1 MSVQDFIKNS
11 ILESGVFDGVS
22 ITRAALGLI
31 TALLM
36 GAVIYFVYRKFYTGV
51 IYSRS
56 FAITLV
62 GMTVLTAMVTLAIST
77 NIVIS
82 LGMVGALSI
91 VRFRT
96 AIKDARDTMYIFWAI
111 IVGIC
116 CGVSDF
122 LVAGIGSGI
131 VFALL
136 LIFGS
141 IKNDKR
147 MLLIIRADRAL
158 QESIQATVFNIFERR
173 AMMRVRNTTKDKVE
187 MIYEISSEILRK
199 AELGKHSVCDKIY
212 EIGDIE
218 YVNLVMQNDEVSG

>member
-1 MSVQDFIKNS
+1 MKQS
-11 ILESGVFDGVS
+11 IISLLGKQNDLTWQQILINIVFS
-22 ITRAALGLI
+22 
-31 TALLM
+31 ALL
-36 GAVIYFVYRKFYTGV
+36 GVLIYLSYYLSHRGT
-51 IYSRS
+51 IYSKKFNLS
-56 FAITLV
+56 LV
-62 GMTVLTAMVTLAIST
+62 VLTVLTGTVMTVIGNNLAL
-77 NIVIS
+77 S

-136 LIFGS
+136 FIFGS

-158 QESIQATVFNIFERR
+158 QEPIQATVFNMFERR
-173 AMMRVRNTTKDKVE
+173 AIMRVRNTTKDKVE

-199 AELGKHSVCDKIY
+199 AEIGKYSICDKIY
-212 EIGDIE
+212 ELGSVE
-218 YVNLVMQNDEVSG
+218 YVNIVMQNDEISG

>member
-1 MSVQDFIKNS
+1 MKQS
-11 ILESGVFDGVS
+11 IIDLIGKQNDLTWQQILINIVFS
-22 ITRAALGLI
+22 
-31 TALLM
+31 ALL
-36 GAVIYFVYRKFYTGV
+36 GVLIYLSYYLSHRGT
-51 IYSRS
+51 IYSKKFNLS
-56 FAITLV
+56 LV
-62 GMTVLTAMVTLAIST
+62 VLTVLTGTVMTVIGNNLAL
-77 NIVIS
+77 S

-158 QESIQATVFNIFERR
+158 QEPIQATVFNIFARR
-173 AMMRVRNTTKDKVE
+173 AIMRVRNTTKDKVE
-187 MIYEISSEILRK
+187 MIYEISSEVLRR
-199 AELGKHSVCDKIY
+199 AEVGKHSVCDKIY
-212 EIGDIE
+212 ELGNVE
-218 YVNLVMQNDEVSG
+218 YVNVVMQNDEISG

>member
-1 MSVQDFIKNS
+1 MRQSIIDFFGKQNNLTWEQ
-11 ILESGVFDGVS
+11 ILINILFSAFIGV
-22 ITRAALGLI
+22 L
-31 TALLM
+31 
-36 GAVIYFVYRKFYTGV
+36 IYFSYYLSHRGT
-51 IYSRS
+51 IYSKKFNLS
-56 FAITLV
+56 LIVL
-62 GMTVLTAMVTLAIST
+62 TVLTGTVMTVIGNNLAL
-77 NIVIS
+77 S

-122 LVAGIGSGI
+122 LVAGIGSAI
-131 VFALL
+131 VFAIL

-147 MLLIIRADRAL
+147 MLLIIRADRDL
-158 QESIQATVFNIFERR
+158 QEPIQAAVFNMFERR
-173 AMMRVRNTTKDKVE
+173 AIMRVRNTTKNNVE
-187 MIYEISSEILRK
+187 MIYEISSEILRR

-212 EIGDIE
+212 ELGNVE
-218 YVNLVMQNDEVSG
+218 YVNIVMQNDEISG

>member
-1 MSVQDFIKNS
+1 MKQS
-11 ILESGVFDGVS
+11 IIDLLGKQNDLTWQQILINIVFS
-22 ITRAALGLI
+22 
-31 TALLM
+31 ALL
-36 GAVIYFVYRKFYTGV
+36 GVLIYLSYYLSHRGT
-51 IYSRS
+51 IYSKKFNLS
-56 FAITLV
+56 LV
-62 GMTVLTAMVTLAIST
+62 VLTVLTGTVMTVIGNNLAL
-77 NIVIS
+77 S

-173 AMMRVRNTTKDKVE
+173 AIMRVRNTTKDKVE
-187 MIYEISSEILRK
+187 MIYEISSEILRR
-199 AELGKHSVCDKIY
+199 AEVGKHNVCDKIY
-212 EIGDIE
+212 ELGKVE
-218 YVNLVMQNDEVSG
+218 YVNVVMQNDEISG

>member
-1 MSVQDFIKNS
+1 MKQS
-11 ILESGVFDGVS
+11 IIDL
-22 ITRAALGLI
+22 LGKQNDLTWQQILI
-31 TALLM
+31 NIAFSALL
-36 GAVIYFVYRKFYTGV
+36 GVLIYLSYYLSHRGT
-51 IYSRS
+51 IYSKKFNLS
-56 FAITLV
+56 LV
-62 GMTVLTAMVTLAIST
+62 VLTVLTGTVMTVIGNNLAL
-77 NIVIS
+77 S

-173 AMMRVRNTTKDKVE
+173 AVMRVRNTTKDKVE
-187 MIYEISSEILRK
+187 MIYEISSEILRR
-199 AELGKHSVCDKIY
+199 AEVGKYSVCDKIY
-212 EIGDIE
+212 ELGNVE
-218 YVNLVMQNDEVSG
+218 YVNVVMQNDEISG

>member
-1 MSVQDFIKNS
+1 MKQS
-11 ILESGVFDGVS
+11 IIELFGKQNDLTWQQ
-22 ITRAALGLI
+22 ILI
-31 TALLM
+31 NIAFSALL
-36 GAVIYFVYRKFYTGV
+36 GVLIYLSYYLSHRGT
-51 IYSRS
+51 IYSKKFNLS
-56 FAITLV
+56 LV
-62 GMTVLTAMVTLAIST
+62 VLTVLTGTVMTVIGNNLAL
-77 NIVIS
+77 S

-131 VFALL
+131 VFAIL

-147 MLLIIRADRAL
+147 MLLIIRADRDL
-158 QESIQATVFNIFERR
+158 QEPIQAAVFNMFERR
-173 AMMRVRNTTKDKVE
+173 AVMRVRNTTKDRVE
-187 MIYEISSEILRK
+187 IIYEISSEILRR
-199 AELGKHSVCDKIY
+199 AEVGKHSVCDKIY
-212 EIGDIE
+212 GLGNVE
-218 YVNLVMQNDEVSG
+218 YVNIVMQNDEISG

>member
-1 MSVQDFIKNS
+1 MKQS
-11 ILESGVFDGVS
+11 IISLLGKQNDLTWQQILINIVFS
-22 ITRAALGLI
+22 
-31 TALLM
+31 ALL
-36 GAVIYFVYRKFYTGV
+36 GVLIYLSYYLSHRGT
-51 IYSRS
+51 IYSKKFNLS
-56 FAITLV
+56 LV
-62 GMTVLTAMVTLAIST
+62 VLTVLTGTVMTVIGNNLAL
-77 NIVIS
+77 S

-136 LIFGS
+136 FIFGS

-147 MLLIIRADRAL
+147 MLLIIRADRTL
-158 QESIQATVFNIFERR
+158 QESIQATVFKMFERR
-173 AMMRVRNTTKDKVE
+173 AIMRVRNTTKDKVE

-199 AELGKHSVCDKIY
+199 AEIGKHSICDKIY
-212 EIGDIE
+212 ELGNIE
-218 YVNLVMQNDEVSG
+218 YLNIVMQNDEISG